1 MRVRRSCRGRR
12 VWLAASHA
20 FAIGLVVGATSLAAT
35 AGPVSTPTVPAVPTI
50 PSVSTIP
57 PSDSLLELPTVP
69 VSVPGRTPETTPTT
83 SSPGS
88 GAGGSGGAANGGAAA
103 TQGGGSANTSSSPGV
118 SPDASGGV
126 PSVSGPSGRLVG
138 ATRGA
143 ATPRRATHRN
153 RWPVAAS
160 LFVSVVSLAVAAF
173 CTRRRWQDTLRR
185 QWRRRFGHRRSAVAS
200 VSPTP
205 GAPRLVT
212 GETKSG
218 ARLGG
223 TPEQGATLDPAD
235 AAAAR
240 DALTELATR
249 VS

>member
-20 FAIGLVVGATSLAAT
+20 CAIGLVVGATSLAAA
-35 AGPVSTPTVPAVPTI
+35 AGPVSTPTI

-57 PSDSLLELPTVP
+57 PSDSLPELPTVP

-88 GAGGSGGAANGGAAA
+88 VAGGSGGAANRGAAA
-103 TQGGGSANTSSSPGV
+103 TRGGGSANTSSSPGV

-126 PSVSGPSGRLVG
+126 PSVSGPSGRPVG

-143 ATPRRATHRN
+143 ARSAPRRATHRN
-153 RWPVAAS
+153 PWPVAAS
-160 LFVSVVSLAVAAF
+160 AFVSVMSLAVAAF
-173 CTRRRWQDTLRR
+173 CTRRRWQDPLRR